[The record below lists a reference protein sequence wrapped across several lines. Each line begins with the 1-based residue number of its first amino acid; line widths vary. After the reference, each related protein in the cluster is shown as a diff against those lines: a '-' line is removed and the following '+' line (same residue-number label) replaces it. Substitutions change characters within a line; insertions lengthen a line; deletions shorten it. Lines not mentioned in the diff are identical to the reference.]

1 MLTCPQQSA
10 AHIHMYVCIELCA
23 FTVAISSDVVLT
35 VCWDYCVHSTVCGL
49 QTSMLSHTV
58 RLCRHTLYMSSHT
71 VYAVTHCIFRHK
83 HVRGGTVMEI
93 SGSLKDV
100 YTVATYVLLVV
111 LL

>member
-1 MLTCPQQSA
+1 MHGRVLLICS
-10 AHIHMYVCIELCA
+10 YVCSEVCA
-23 FTVAISSDVVLT
+23 CTVAIGSGVVLT

-58 RLCRHTLYMSSHT
+58 RICCHTVYMLSHT

-93 SGSLKDV
+93 SGSLKV
-100 YTVATYVLLVV
+100 MYTVATYVLRVV